1 MSLRTCLH
9 GFLFLALLLV
19 VPAPASAVEI
29 PDPPEQQP
37 FLDDRAELLSASGRE
52 AVEDLQERALR
63 RHGTHIAV
71 VTVESMAHYEARD
84 SLGIE
89 GFTRLWLAIWRP
101 ALHPDRR
108 TEGRDMLLM
117 VSRDDRKAWVQ
128 ADRAWNDDL
137 WSPHLQQI
145 MDVRVLP
152 EFARGAFETGL
163 RAGLEEL
170 IATAAIG
177 PEGEPPRAVGVWHER
192 LHVSPWVTTPFALGT
207 VLWFVVPG
215 VLCLLL
221 AALLPRNRAALSKIG
236 AGLIVVGALFWVAL
250 ALLAAWGVY
259 RYMPPPAAPPPGARS
274 GSAGGGFGGG
284 FGGGGGGGGGG
295 AGGGGGF

>member
-1 MSLRTCLH
+1 MRHGHISYRGMSQSTYLH
-9 GFLFLALLLV
+9 GFLVLALLLV
-19 VPAPASAVEI
+19 VPASAFAAEI
-29 PDPPEQQP
+29 PDPPEEQP
-37 FLDDRAELLSASGRE
+37 FLD
-52 AVEDLQERALR
+52 
-63 RHGTHIAV
+63 
-71 VTVESMAHYEARD
+71 
-84 SLGIE
+84 
-89 GFTRLWLAIWRP
+89 
-101 ALHPDRR
+101 
-108 TEGRDMLLM
+108 
-117 VSRDDRKAWVQ
+117 
-128 ADRAWNDDL
+128 DRAWNDDL

-170 IATAAIG
+170 IETAAIG
-177 PEGEPPRAVGVWHER
+177 PDGDPPRAVGAWHER
-192 LHVSPWVTTPFALGT
+192 LHVSPRVTTPFALGT

-236 AGLIVVGALFWVAL
+236 VGLIVVGALFWVAL

-259 RYMPPPAAPPPGARS
+259 RYMPLPAAPPPGARP

-284 FGGGGGGGGGG
+284 GVGG
-295 AGGGGGF
+295 AGGGGDF